1 MEGMRQAF
9 LALPDTVI
17 ITDAYWYILDFN
29 HADPFDSLR
38 RGVKLT
44 RYMPDCTSPLE
55 DGYRCGGRMYSRK
68 VAPVRE
74 HGHHVGYIVYLVDI
88 TRKMELV
95 EELHRKSMELERL
108 TADQA
113 QANAELEECARQAE
127 ELSARSERTR
137 VARNI
142 HDDAGHAIT
151 ALHAISQMCL
161 QIGDGDPERY
171 AALLAEGRA
180 ICEKVRSGHQRQVP
194 RNLHELLEEFE
205 RKSLF
210 PVKTVVHGEG
220 EGPFI
225 RSLYGVIGDI
235 CREAYFN
242 TLSHSLAENLL
253 IEADV
258 GTGWLRLR
266 VFDDG
271 RFRGGLEPGFGLLTM
286 MEKVRSTGGTIVFH
300 AQEGDGFGIIAEW
313 QVSEDG

>member
-95 EELHRKSMELERL
+95 
-108 TADQA
+108 
-113 QANAELEECARQAE
+113 E